1 MERVEQVRVNDD
13 RPAIL
18 KEQIRGKL
26 ADKIQVPVPPALLNP
41 L

>member
-26 ADKIQVPVPPALLNP
+26 ADKIQVPVTALLNP